1 MRWIF
6 CTANLRRPRLQKL
19 QPRIERIGFRSML
32 LRRNEI
38 KGGKVRSPVL
48 LSLGLA
54 VGFLGGLILLPIARG
69 ATGGDSQ
76 SAYQALDRFGA
87 AFAAARSN
95 YPEPP
100 DDRKMIEDAL
110 NGMISDLDPHSSYFD
125 PKTFAEMQV
134 KTSGSYGGV
143 GLVISADESSIKV
156 ISPIDDTPASRAG
169 IKAGDSILAI
179 DGRGLQGLSL
189 DKVQDLLRGPS
200 GTKVNLTLLRPG
212 SQKSFQVALT
222 RAAIAVEAVKYHRE
236 GNVGYIRIPAFNEET
251 NDGVI
256 SAVKNL
262 RKQIGPALVG
272 YIIDLRDDGCGVLD
286 QAIAVSDDFLD
297 GGEIVSTRGR
307 HPEDTQRYD
316 AKPGDIADG
325 KPIVVLINGGTASAS
340 EIVAGALQD
349 HRRATVVGMT
359 SFGKGS
365 VQTIIPLGGGADGAL
380 HLTTARYYT
389 PSGGSIQATG
399 IIPDMQVAKG
409 DETTDFVKLER
420 PSEAD
425 LPHHLTAEQIVAA
438 VRQNVLRPPPGNKI
452 ADFQLAT
459 AVRVLTGSKMPA
471 EHKVAVSH

>member
-1 MRWIF
+1 
-6 CTANLRRPRLQKL
+6 
-19 QPRIERIGFRSML
+19 ML

-38 KGGKVRSPVL
+38 KGGRVRSTAL
-48 LSLGLA
+48 LSLGLVA
-54 VGFLGGLILLPIARG
+54 GFVGGLVLLPIARS
-69 ATGGDSQ
+69 ATSGDSQ

-87 AFAAARSN
+87 AFAAARAN

-100 DDRKMIEDAL
+100 EDRKMVEDAL

-143 GLVISADESSIKV
+143 GLVISAEEGSIKV

-179 DGRGLQGLSL
+179 DGRGLQGLNL

-200 GTKVNLTLLRPG
+200 GTVVNLTLLRPG
-212 SQKSFQVALT
+212 SQKSFQVGLT
-222 RAAIAVEAVKYHRE
+222 RAAIKVEAVKYHRE

-251 NDGVI
+251 NDGVVT
-256 SAVKNL
+256 AVKNL
-262 RKQIGPALVG
+262 RKQIGPALAG
-272 YIIDLRDDGCGVLD
+272 YVIDLRDDGGGVLD

-307 HPEDTQRYD
+307 HVEDTQRYD
-316 AKPGDIADG
+316 AKPGDITNG
-325 KPIVVLINGGTASAS
+325 KPIMVLVNGGTASAS

-349 HRRATVVGMT
+349 HRRAKVVGMT

-365 VQTIIPLGGGADGAL
+365 VQTIIPLSGGADGAL

-389 PSGGSIQATG
+389 PSGRSIQATG
-399 IIPDMQVAKG
+399 IVPDIAVAKG
-409 DETTDFVKLER
+409 NETTDFVKLER

-425 LPHHLTAEQIVAA
+425 LPHHLTAEQIVSAA
-438 VRQNVLRPPPGNKI
+438 EQSILRPPPGSKI

-459 AVRVLTGSKMPA
+459 ALKALTGKMPA
-471 EHKVAVSH
+471 ERKVAISH